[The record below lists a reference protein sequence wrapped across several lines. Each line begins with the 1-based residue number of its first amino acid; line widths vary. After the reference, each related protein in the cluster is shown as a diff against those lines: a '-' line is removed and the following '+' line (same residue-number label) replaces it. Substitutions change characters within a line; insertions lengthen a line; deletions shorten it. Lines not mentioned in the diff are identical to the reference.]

1 MKRIFLLIVSLFVV
15 FFIAA
20 LVSDS
25 LQSRVLYLT
34 DSIKNGFLDIGS
46 GFSNGYERH
55 FSQAEHIEQLQAN
68 LDKAEQTKAELSAL
82 QAQFS
87 SLNEAINTKPS
98 LPHIALA
105 QTISFVSI
113 NDYNRIWL
121 RVNNLQIEQ
130 GRIFGLI
137 SDNAAAGIAIAERG
151 RLLGRLNGDEK
162 CSYSVIIGEQKL
174 PGVARFDPKYGLVID
189 FVPMFPKIQIGE
201 IVSTSGLDGIFY
213 PNIFV
218 GKVASIEERQGYQT
232 AILEPR
238 NERTQRFYWLVD
250 MRDIESN
257 LLEID
262 SIESK

>member
-25 LQSRVLYLT
+25 VQSRVLYLT
-34 DSIKNGFLDIGS
+34 DSIKNGILGIGGS
-46 GFSNGYERH
+46 FSNTYERH
-55 FSQAEHIEQLQAN
+55 FSQAEHIEKLQDE

-87 SLNEAINTKPS
+87 SLNETINTKPS

-113 NDYNRIWL
+113 SDYSRVWL
-121 RVNNLQIEQ
+121 RVNDLQAEQ

-137 SDNAAAGIAIAERG
+137 SDNAAAGIAVVEHG

-189 FVPMFPKIQIGE
+189 FVPMFPRIEIGE

-218 GKVASIEERQGYQT
+218 GKVASVEERQGYQT
-232 AILEPR
+232 AILEQK
-238 NERTQRFYWLVD
+238 NEKTQRFYWLVD

-257 LLEID
+257 LMD